1 MTADGTLM
9 SVSVEATDGVLRT
22 GPPRA
27 LFKVG
32 ETATLDLTGDGQ
44 RFLVNR
50 AVSESD
56 PPVTVLVNWTKLLV
70 Q

>member
-1 MTADGTLM
+1 VRLLQQRRPVEHDGQ
-9 SVSVEATDGVLRT
+9 
-22 GPPRA
+22 
-27 LFKVG
+27 
-32 ETATLDLTGDGQ
+32 Q

-56 PPVTVLVNWTKLLV
+56 PPVTVIVNWPKLLR

>member
-1 MTADGTLM
+1 M
-9 SVSVEATDGVLRT
+9 SVPVETEDGVFRT
-22 GPPRA
+22 GAPRA
-27 LFKVG
+27 VFKIG
-32 ETATLDLTGDGQ
+32 EGATFDVSADGQ

-56 PPVTVLVNWTKLLV
+56 PPVTVIVNWPKLLR